1 LSRIRVVG
9 IRNDLAPKSSL
20 TSDPI
25 KPSCKVRS
33 CRNLEFRVRGNMTV
47 SKNGNVCDRV
57 RIACNKRSL
66 AELIVQNIERA
77 VSKRPGGE
85 RSEGHPNYRAPL
97 PGA

>member
-1 LSRIRVVG
+1 
-9 IRNDLAPKSSL
+9 
-20 TSDPI
+20 
-25 KPSCKVRS
+25 
-33 CRNLEFRVRGNMTV
+33 MTV